1 MKFLIVT
8 HVVHG
13 KSDRYFAYG
22 PYVREM
28 NIWNKFAN
36 EITVVA
42 PCENIERT
50 AIHLEYEHRTL
61 ILKNVEAI
69 NFQSFSNIV
78 KSVFEIP
85 RIIYRLFLAMNATD
99 HIHLRC
105 PGNVGLLGCMVQIFF
120 PNKKKSAKYAGNWDP
135 NSKQPLSYRLQKW
148 ILSNTFLTKNMKVLV
163 YGEWPNQSRNIKSFF
178 TASYKENQKRVVTR
192 TSTDRLQ
199 LIFVGTL
206 STGKRPL
213 YAIQIANL
221 LLKNGIDVQLDI
233 YGEGAERQNLE
244 EFIALHQLENYV
256 LLHGNQPAAKL
267 IDAYADAHFL
277 LLPSQSEGWPKAAA
291 EAMFWGCIP
300 VSTNVSCVSYMLDHG
315 NRGLLLSMNLH
326 KDVAAIEEIINVPQK
341 YQLLS
346 ANAMQW
352 SQEFTLEKFENEIK
366 LLLEEDM

>member
-178 TASYKENQKRVVTR
+178 TASYYEKDKILVPTKDFRG
-192 TSTDRLQ
+192 DIKFL
-199 LIFVGTL
+199 FVGSL
-206 STGKRPL
+206 VVGKNPL
-213 YAIQIANL
+213 YAVKL
-221 LLKNGIDVQLDI
+221 VHQLVDLGVEASLEL
-233 YGEGAERQNLE
+233 YGEGEQRQIIE
-244 EFIALHQLENYV
+244 QYILENNLQYNIT
-256 LLHGNQPAAKL
+256 LKGNQNEEVL
-267 IDAYADAHFL
+267 CRAYEKSHFL
-277 LLPSQSEGWPKAAA
+277 ILPSKSEGWPKAVA
-291 EAMFWGCIP
+291 EAMFWGSVPIA
-300 VSTNVSCVSYMLDHG
+300 SRLSCVPQMLGHG
-315 NRGLLLSMNLH
+315 DRGLLLSMEILDDVPAIVALIDDVNLCH
-326 KDVAAIEEIINVPQK
+326 FKSD
-341 YQLLS
+341 
-346 ANAMQW
+346 NAVEW
-352 SQEFTLEKFENEIK
+352 SRKFTLDLFESEISDI
-366 LLLEEDM
+366 L